1 MTRDDRIVMVAI
13 ATTFAL
19 SALVMA
25 AIVVKGSAIHDRFFF
40 GADPVAA
47 ADRLVPAR
55 AAAIPARSGSIPRVS
70 EVAVSTPFAH
80 CNFSA
85 QRPLH
90 LAVAKLVGDAR
101 ALPFEADHRDRDE
114 DRSDSGRYRSRTQA
128 SPRCASEAAG

>member
-25 AIVVKGSAIHDRFFF
+25 VIVVKGSAIHDRFFF

-55 AAAIPARSGSIPRVS
+55 AAAIPARSRSLPRAS
-70 EVAVSTPFAH
+70 QAASSTPLADDGS
-80 CNFSA
+80 NA
-85 QRPLH
+85 QRSLYPVVPEP
-90 LAVAKLVGDAR
+90 AMTELVGGAR
-101 ALPFEADHRDRDE
+101 TFSFEADHRDRDE
-114 DRSDSGRYRSRTQA
+114 D
-128 SPRCASEAAG
+128 